1 EEVLEDIKVGKPII
15 LVDDYDEDNT
25 GDFLVA
31 AEKVTKETLT
41 MMEKYAK
48 GIINITTDK
57 ERFQML
63 GIHALYEQTI
73 TAYQTAKVMSVEL
86 SCEDNKTDKTLR
98 TIQAILDPKTTPE
111 SFKQP
116 GVIFPI
122 QYRQGGVLKRAGRP
136 EASVDLAKLA
146 NLYPAGVTSVI
157 LKESGEPFLLKELRD
172 LAKKLG
178 LKFIAVSSLIE
189 FRK

>member
-1 EEVLEDIKVGKPII
+1 MNNMENLFNTIEEVLEDIKKGIPII

-31 AEKVTKETLT
+31 AEKVTKDTLS

-86 SCEDNKTDKTLR
+86 SCED
-98 TIQAILDPKTTPE
+98 
-111 SFKQP
+111 
-116 GVIFPI
+116 
-122 QYRQGGVLKRAGRP
+122 
-136 EASVDLAKLA
+136 
-146 NLYPAGVTSVI
+146 
-157 LKESGEPFLLKELRD
+157 
-172 LAKKLG
+172 
-178 LKFIAVSSLIE
+178 
-189 FRK
+189 